1 MAGRRARAPFL
12 ASRRPDPPEEG
23 PRPER
28 QLRSATLFW
37 GGDYAN
43 IGPTLSAVWAGE
55 KGGGWCPDM
64 PLCPQEG
71 WEPAGLQS
79 LGGEGGG
86 APGERTPWQGGGAP
100 SPNLTRGRLPAAA
113 AGLSPALP
121 SPGVAGLGGGCT
133 DDFRVL
139 PGPGLSRAWSS
150 AGSPVSCSERSPRG
164 SRCWEPGVGRLEGG
178 AGGSV
183 CWENGLLP
191 LPGQKPS
198 DRPGL
203 WTSRNAVSVGCG
215 IWLLFFPDLG
225 PS

>member
-37 GGDYAN
+37 GGLCKHRSYFVSCVGWRERRWVVSGHAAL
-43 IGPTLSAVWAGE
+43 PTGGLGAGWSPVS
-55 KGGGWCPDM
+55 GRGR
-64 PLCPQEG
+64 
-71 WEPAGLQS
+71 
-79 LGGEGGG
+79 GG
-86 APGERTPWQGGGAP
+86 APGELTPGQGRGAP
-100 SPNLTRGRLPAAA
+100 SPDLTRGRLPAAA

-183 CWENGLLP
+183 CWENGLSP